1 MTSSSVRVSAF
12 AITGIKLTCPYQQ
25 VSSQKPNK
33 WGGQRGQRG
42 SDLAV
47 ETSHEL
53 DVEGLQRVA
62 GGLNKVDTRV
72 NAVID
77 DIRAVG
83 FILCFQVCVE
93 TAFNA
98 F

>member
-1 MTSSSVRVSAF
+1 V
-12 AITGIKLTCPYQQ
+12 
-25 VSSQKPNK
+25 
-33 WGGQRGQRG
+33 GGTKG

-53 DVEGLQRVA
+53 DVEGLERVA
-62 GGLNKVDTRV
+62 RGLNKVDTRV

-98 F
+98 FQNRFPTLKLATARDSRKGYK